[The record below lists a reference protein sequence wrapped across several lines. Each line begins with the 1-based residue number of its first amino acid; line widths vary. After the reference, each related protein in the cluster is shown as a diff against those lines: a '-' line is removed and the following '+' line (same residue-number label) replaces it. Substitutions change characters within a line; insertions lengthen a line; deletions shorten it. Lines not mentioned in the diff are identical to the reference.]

1 VSSGEKK
8 REQTALSMSGVVR
21 RGALHAPRAAAS
33 RAAPGPKAFAAAASR
48 TLVSRA
54 AAGPKAFAAEERAAA
69 KAAASAGIGAPTY
82 TQLANRYL
90 LSFGSLL
97 AGASVVHLTFMPD
110 LTIPQLQDGAS
121 PHDCGEPEPSTDS
134 GEGFI
139 PTPTFRGARPGMVYK
154 LGGAGLGYYPDRARN
169 R

>member
-1 VSSGEKK
+1 MGEKK
-8 REQTALSMSGVVR
+8 DKSTCLSMSGVVR
-21 RGALHAPRAAAS
+21 RGALHPRRAAAS
-33 RAAPGPKAFAAAASR
+33 GPKAFAAAASR

-121 PHDCGEPEPSTDS
+121 PHDCSEPEPSTDG

-154 LGGAGLGYYPDRARN
+154 LGRAGLGYYPDRARN

>member
-1 VSSGEKK
+1 MLGVAPSS
-8 REQTALSMSGVVR
+8 RSLLR
-21 RGALHAPRAAAS
+21 RGALHPRHAAAS

-69 KAAASAGIGAPTY
+69 KAAASAGIGAPSY

-121 PHDCGEPEPSTDS
+121 PHDCGEPSTDG
-134 GEGFI
+134 GEDFI
-139 PTPTFRGARPGMVYK
+139 PTATFRGARPGMVYK
-154 LGGAGLGYYPDRARN
+154 LGRAGLGYYPDRARS